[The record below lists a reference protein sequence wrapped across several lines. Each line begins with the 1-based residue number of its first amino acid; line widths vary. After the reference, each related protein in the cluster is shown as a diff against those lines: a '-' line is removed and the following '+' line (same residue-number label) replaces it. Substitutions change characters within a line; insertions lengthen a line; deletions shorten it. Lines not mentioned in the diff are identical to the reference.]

1 MVKKEINSQP
11 MKEEQD
17 ILRKVGTK
25 NPFHVPEGYFEN
37 FSQELMSKLPEKDS
51 YIPEAET
58 NLWTRVKPWIY
69 MAAMFVGIMLS
80 VRIFVGEPQKDD
92 FPISMAEAEQLSA
105 EEWEN
110 IANNIMA
117 QNYGLYE
124 FLSENEE

>member
-1 MVKKEINSQP
+1 

-25 NPFHVPEGYFEN
+25 NPFHAPEGYFEN
-37 FSQELMSKLPEKDS
+37 FTQELMSKLPEKDS

-58 NLWTRVKPWIY
+58 NLWTRVKPWVY

>member
-1 MVKKEINSQP
+1 

-17 ILRKVGTK
+17 ILRKIGTK
-25 NPFHVPEGYFEN
+25 PFHVPEGYFEN
-37 FSQELMSKLPEKDS
+37 FTQELMSKLPEKDS

-92 FPISMAEAEQLSA
+92 FPISMSEAEQLPT

-110 IANNIMA
+110 IATRLIA
-117 QNYGLYE
+117 ENYDIYE
-124 FLSENEE
+124 FLTENED